1 MSRLTR
7 QQLEYYR
14 NTYDKFDGIE
24 SNEFE
29 NICDELIKFKGLEE
43 ELGIDLLTLFKAINK
58 GIWFNYNDLYED
70 LGKNFTSRPRLYYSD
85 DFKCYCFE
93 ISFGRW
99 VVKLKDFNKKWWL
112 EKPKENEDD

>member
-1 MSRLTR
+1 MSRLTEKHNDYYISKATCTDDLKLKLG
-7 QQLEYYR
+7 QYEDLE
-14 NTYDKFDGIE
+14 DQ
-24 SNEFE
+24 
-29 NICDELIKFKGLEE
+29 
-43 ELGIDLLTLFKAINK
+43 LGIDLLTLFKALNK

-112 EKPKENEDD
+112 EKPKEKGND